1 MFKIYFALVFIF
13 ITLERNHN
21 PLTRGQAADT
31 TELDCSTSEL
41 SCALTHSAYF
51 YNILQADR
59 WRRKPAHKVLTVR
72 HPRITLGVNPAGV
85 R

>member
-1 MFKIYFALVFIF
+1 MFKISLALVFHLF
-13 ITLERNHN
+13 ILVRDHN

-31 TELDCSTSEL
+31 TALDCSASEL
-41 SCALTHSAYF
+41 SGALTHSANV

-72 HPRITLGVNPAGV
+72 HPRITLGVNPAGA